1 MKESIMKKV
10 IKLAGAEYEIFSSLP
25 LKLRLQTVL
34 ALILLFFTLVILMH
48 LAINPFLVD
57 GVESFNFLFVFYFL
71 IFILS
76 LLTVLPILF
85 PTMQKKSS
93 VLLFIICCLNS
104 FPLSIIPFLIPKLRK
119 YKTTVIGIIVFI
131 IIVISGLVVMSVG
144 TKEGILT
151 ARPGSTAILLW
162 LLGSIAVFSDI
173 IVYGFVT
180 EKISMEKARI
190 ETEIKLAQKIQ
201 TQLVPLIER
210 TGKRYQIYGKTNPAS
225 QVGGDFFDVV
235 KISEKK
241 IILAIGDVSGHNIA
255 AGLLMSI
262 TKGAFRTGLQYNP
275 TLENLVE
282 SMNRTI
288 LENSDKKMF
297 VSFKCCEINLD
308 ENCLIVANAG
318 HLPILHYSS
327 QDKKILQWKHPG
339 IALGLLTDIKLETQ
353 KIPFNKGDI
362 FFFITDGIVEAVN
375 SANEEFGFDRVTN
388 RLKHDAE
395 ELAPKQIYENIIS
408 DLRHFTNTQT
418 FEDDV
423 TFLVVK
429 LV

>member
-1 MKESIMKKV
+1 MKKV
-10 IKLAGAEYEIFSSLP
+10 IKLAGGEYEIFSSLP
-25 LKLRLQTVL
+25 LKLRLQAVL
-34 ALILLFFTLVILMH
+34 ALILLFFALVILLH

-57 GVESFNFLFVFYFL
+57 GVESFNFLFIFYSL

-76 LLTVLPILF
+76 VLTVLPILF
-85 PTMQKKSS
+85 PTLQKKSS

-104 FPLSIIPFLIPKLRK
+104 FLLLIIPFLIPKLRK
-119 YKTTVIGIIVFI
+119 YKTTMIGVIVFI
-131 IIVISGLVVMSVG
+131 IILIAGIVVMSVG
-144 TKEGILT
+144 TKKGILL
-151 ARPGSTAILLW
+151 ARPGSATIFLW
-162 LLGSIAVFSDI
+162 LLGSMAVFCGI
-173 IVYGFVT
+173 IIYGFVT
-180 EKISMEKARI
+180 EKISMEKVRI
-190 ETEIKLAQKIQ
+190 ETEIRLAQKIQ
-201 TQLVPLIER
+201 TQLVPLIELA
-210 TGKRYQIYGKTNPAS
+210 GKRYQIYGKTDQAS

-241 IILAIGDVSGHNIA
+241 IVLAIGDVSGHDIA

-262 TKGAFRTGLQYNP
+262 TKGAFRTGLQYTP
-275 TLENLVE
+275 TLESLVE

-288 LENSDKKMF
+288 LDNSDKKMF
-297 VSFKCCEINLD
+297 VSFKCCEINLE
-308 ENCLIVANAG
+308 ENCLTVVNAG

-327 QDKKILQWKHPG
+327 QDKKILHWKHPG
-339 IALGLLTDIKLETQ
+339 MALGLLKDIKLETQ
-353 KIPFNKGDI
+353 KILFNKGDI
-362 FFFITDGIVEAVN
+362 FFFITDGIVEAAN
-375 SANEEFGFDRVTN
+375 SSNEEFGYERVTN

-408 DLRHFTNTQT
+408 DLHHFTNSPT

>member
-1 MKESIMKKV
+1 MKGSIMKKV
-10 IKLAGAEYEIFSSLP
+10 IKIAGAEYEIFSNLP
-25 LKLRLQTVL
+25 LKLRLQAVL
-34 ALILLFFTLVILMH
+34 ALILLFFALVILMH
-48 LAINPFLVD
+48 LAINPFLDD
-57 GVESFNFLFVFYFL
+57 GVESFNFLFMFYFI

-76 LLTVLPILF
+76 VLTVLPILF
-85 PTMQKKSS
+85 PRLQKKSS
-93 VLLFIICCLNS
+93 VLLFFICCLNS

-119 YKTTVIGIIVFI
+119 YKTTMIGVIVFI
-131 IIVISGLVVMSVG
+131 IILIAGLVVMAVG
-144 TKEGILT
+144 TKEGILI
-151 ARPGSTAILLW
+151 ARPGSTTILLW
-162 LLGSIAVFSDI
+162 LLGSIAVFSGI
-173 IVYGFVT
+173 ILYGFVT
-180 EKISMEKARI
+180 EKISIEKVRI

-201 TQLVPLIER
+201 TQLVPLIEM
-210 TGKRYQIYGKTNPAS
+210 TGKRYQIYGMTNPAS

-241 IILAIGDVSGHNIA
+241 IVLAIGDVSGHNIA

-262 TKGAFRTGLQYNP
+262 TKGAFRTGLHYTP

-282 SMNRTI
+282 SMNQTI

-308 ENCLIVANAG
+308 ENCLTVVNAG

-327 QDKKILQWKHPG
+327 QDKKILQWKHSG
-339 IALGLLTDIKLETQ
+339 IALGLLKDIKLETQ
-353 KIPFNKGDI
+353 KIPFNKGDV

-375 SANEEFGFDRVTN
+375 SLNEEFGYDRVTN

-395 ELAPKQIYENIIS
+395 ELAPKQIYENIVS
-408 DLRHFTNTQT
+408 DLRHFTNSQT

-423 TFLVVK
+423 TFLAVK
-429 LV
+429 LM